1 MRKLYKAGAILLFVM
16 AAAYIAAAY
25 KEVRPYR
32 ESKETH
38 TKLQNLVVDM
48 QEPQS
53 PAKRSIDFTVLQGI
67 NPDIAAWIYIPGT
80 AIDYPVLI
88 GKTDGE
94 YLKKDYQKSYSP
106 LTVLLDQFS
115 HFRIQTER
123 CKMRIFVCL
132 AII

>member
-80 AIDYPVLI
+80 ACA
-88 GKTDGE
+88 
-94 YLKKDYQKSYSP
+94 QKSPAQYK
-106 LTVLLDQFS
+106 LATWYLQDTAFS
-115 HFRIQTER
+115 KR
-123 CKMRIFVCL
+123 
-132 AII
+132 